1 MTAFHFE
8 LVAPER
14 LMFSGNVESVVLA
27 GTEGEMTVLAQ
38 HAPVMTTLK
47 PGVVTVEET
56 AGKVRKLFVRGGF
69 ADVSASGL
77 TILAETA
84 IPLEEL
90 DAKRIDAQIK
100 DAEEDLAAAKID
112 ESKRLA
118 GEKRDQLR
126 ELKSA
131 LGM

>member
-1 MTAFHFE
+1 MTTFHFE

-14 LMFSGNVESVVLA
+14 LMFSGSVESVVLA

-69 ADVSASGL
+69 ADISASGL

-84 IPLEEL
+84 IPLEDL
-90 DAKRIDAQIK
+90 DASRIDAQIK
-100 DAEEDLAAAKID
+100 DAEEDFADAKVE

-118 GEKRDQLR
+118 GEKLDQLR

-131 LGM
+131 LGI

>member
-14 LMFSGNVESVVLA
+14 LMFSGSVESVVLA

-69 ADVSASGL
+69 ADISASGL

-84 IPLEEL
+84 IPLEDL
-90 DAKRIDAQIK
+90 DASRIDAQIN
-100 DAEEDLAAAKID
+100 DAEEDFADAKV
-112 ESKRLA
+112 EETKRLA
-118 GEKRDQLR
+118 GEKLDQLR

-131 LGM
+131 LGI

>member
-14 LMFSGNVESVVLA
+14 LMFSGHVESVVLA

-69 ADVSASGL
+69 ADISASGL

-100 DAEEDLAAAKID
+100 DAEEDFADAKF
-112 ESKRLA
+112 EETKRLA
-118 GEKRDQLR
+118 GEKLDQLR

-131 LGM
+131 LGI

>member
-14 LMFSGNVESVVLA
+14 LMFSGSVESVVLA

-69 ADVSASGL
+69 ADISASGL

-84 IPLEEL
+84 IPLEDL
-90 DAKRIDAQIK
+90 DASRIDAQIR
-100 DAEEDLAAAKID
+100 DAEEDFADAKV
-112 ESKRLA
+112 EETKRLA
-118 GEKRDQLR
+118 GEKLDQLR

-131 LGM
+131 LGI

>member
-14 LMFSGNVESVVLA
+14 LMFSGHVESVVLA

-69 ADVSASGL
+69 ADISASGL

-90 DAKRIDAQIK
+90 DARRIDAQIK
-100 DAEEDLAAAKID
+100 DAEEDFADARI
-112 ESKRLA
+112 EETKRLA
-118 GEKRDQLR
+118 GEKLDQLR

-131 LGM
+131 LGI